1 MKSKGYAKGG
11 MRSKGYAKGGKS
23 KGYAKGGARGAL
35 SDAERS
41 MKATA
46 PKTTS
51 RQSVSQALK
60 VLRSAGGAMTDSERK
75 MLEGL
80 LNKPKKS
87 MGGSMKTKGYAK
99 GGPYQGQRQQY
110 KRTGNV

>member
-1 MKSKGYAKGG
+1 MKSKGYKKGG
-11 MRSKGYAKGGKS
+11 MKS
-23 KGYAKGGARGAL
+23 KGYKSGGAITESERKAML
-35 SDAERS
+35 DAKNS

-60 VLRSAGGAMTDSERK
+60 VLRSAGGSMTEGERK
-75 MLEGL
+75 ML
-80 LNKPKKS
+80 LNILDKPKKS

>member
-1 MKSKGYAKGG
+1 MMKSKGYKKGGMKSKGYAKGG
-11 MRSKGYAKGGKS
+11 TKS
-23 KGYAKGGARGAL
+23 DG
-35 SDAERS
+35 ER
-41 MKATA
+41 
-46 PKTTS
+46 
-51 RQSVSQALK
+51 RQSVSNAIK
-60 VLRSAGGAMTDSERK
+60 TIKSFGGAMTDGERK

-80 LNKPKKS
+80 LNKPSKKS